1 MHADPEGRSRPAA
14 GVASLS
20 SDICRL
26 RACAEAK
33 PDLRSQMPGCPGRE
47 PAAVISFPAVSTI
60 TIPAHLEKAVA
71 THSSVL
77 AWRIPETGEPDGLPS
92 METRLKRL
100 SSSSSRS
107 SSSVYQMC

>member
-1 MHADPEGRSRPAA
+1 MHADPEGRSLPAA

-26 RACAEAK
+26 RACTEAK
-33 PDLRSQMPGCPGRE
+33 PDLRSQMLGCPGRE
-47 PAAVISFPAVSTI
+47 PAVISFPAVRTI
-60 TIPAHLEKAVA
+60 TIPAHLEKALA

-92 METRLKRL
+92 MGTRLKRL

-107 SSSVYQMC
+107 SSSVCQMS